1 MSYIGRGVD
10 AISNVEKLDN
20 ITFNGGTTYALT
32 KSSAAFTPVGANNI
46 LISIDGVIQQGN
58 FSVSTTNIVFDWSP
72 TSSNTCDFILHYG
85 VGLVNT
91 LGDQVITS
99 ANMGA
104 NSVDSASYVD
114 GSIDGVHLADDVISA
129 QTELAVAPAD
139 ADEFMVS
146 DGGVLK
152 RIDYSLIKGGDNTP
166 AFQAGLSSSQSI
178 TNDTYVK
185 ITCDTEVFDT
195 DGTYDNTTNYRWTPA
210 VVGKYYVYCLTRF
223 LTATDF
229 DNFYIVIYKNGAIHF
244 LRNMRNT
251 NYDSQFISGIVDCD
265 ADDYFEAFVYQTTA
279 GAQDIIGEV
288 RQTYFGGFKIIT

>member
-1 MSYIGRGVD
+1 MASEIKVDTISEKTSANGV
-10 AISNVEKLDN
+10 
-20 ITFNGGTTYALT
+20 T
-32 KSSAAFTPVGANNI
+32 
-46 LISIDGVIQQGN
+46 IDGVSLKDSKIA
-58 FSVSTTNIVFDWSP
+58 T
-72 TSSNTCDFILHYG
+72 
-85 VGLVNT
+85 
-91 LGDQVITS
+91 
-99 ANMGA
+99 A
-104 NSVDSASYVD
+104 NSVDSDAYVD
-114 GSIDGVHLADDVISA
+114 GSIDTAHIDALQVTGAKLNTDVISA

-244 LRNMRNT
+244 LSNIRNT

-279 GAQDIIGEV
+279 EAQDIIGEV
-288 RQTYFGGFKIIT
+288 RQTYFGGYKIIT

>member
-1 MSYIGRGVD
+1 MAELRVKGTGTL
-10 AISNVEKLDN
+10 KLFENDN
-20 ITFNGGTTYALT
+20 
-32 KSSAAFTPVGANNI
+32 
-46 LISIDGVIQQGN
+46 
-58 FSVSTTNIVFDWSP
+58 
-72 TSSNTCDFILHYG
+72 TSSVTIASPASLGGDRTI
-85 VGLVNT
+85 T
-91 LGDQVITS
+91 LPDGDVT
-99 ANMGA
+99 
-104 NSVDSASYVD
+104 
-114 GSIDGVHLADDVISA
+114 L
-129 QTELAVAPAD
+129 
-139 ADEFMVS
+139 
-146 DGGVLK
+146 
-152 RIDYSLIKGGDNTP
+152 GDNTP

-244 LRNMRNT
+244 LSNTRNT

-288 RQTYFGGFKIIT
+288 RQTCFGGYKIIT